1 VSAGSGVMRWRPNR
15 RLVAD
20 GYADLEWVPH
30 GRTGWDF
37 TLACL
42 AYGMRM
48 DIERRPPD
56 LNAWAARHGVPAA
69 GRCAELGGD
78 ALVLWHGTTR
88 ERADRIVEHGLF
100 HKRGLWTARHP
111 AIPHS
116 FCRGRSERFGGEG
129 AVVCIVVDAR
139 DVPGEAEFETDNV
152 VRFHHGLPPDVVEF
166 VLVRDEIRFTGAER
180 SREPAPWPGES
191 FVRREGDWTPA
202 RRSPVRYSDDL
213 SFSTP
218 AGLAAICL
226 DRLLGELGEASAL
239 EVFSCIYAAVRPSE
253 AVPHRDILALL
264 AGSCVEGRRHGKWRT
279 FARRPDPDGGARDGR

>member
-1 VSAGSGVMRWRPNR
+1 
-15 RLVAD
+15 
-20 GYADLEWVPH
+20 VPH

-42 AYGMRM
+42 AYGMRLE
-48 DIERRPPD
+48 IERRPPD
-56 LNAWAARHGVPAA
+56 LNAWAARHGAPAA
-69 GRCAELGGD
+69 GRYAELGDD

-166 VLVRDEIRFTGAER
+166 VLVGGEIRFTGAER
-180 SREPAPWPGES
+180 VRDPAPWPGET
-191 FVRREGDWTPA
+191 FVRRDGDWTPA
-202 RRSPVRYSDDL
+202 RRSPVRYSDGL
-213 SFSTP
+213 SFSAPTD
-218 AGLAAICL
+218 LAAICL
-226 DRLLGELGEASAL
+226 ERLLSELGEVSAL
-239 EVFSCIYAAVRPSE
+239 EVFSCVYAAVRPSK
-253 AVPHRDILALL
+253 ALPHRRILELL
-264 AGSCVEGRRHGKWRT
+264 EAHCTEGRRHGKWRT
-279 FARRPDPDGGARDGR
+279 FTRRTEAHAEAHHG